1 MLYRQH
7 LTELKTSLRG
17 SRWPP
22 VWQAV
27 VFFYYC
33 VVRGSFLVEFFY
45 SVERALLDLVIGQ
58 EVVARIQSFADAV
71 PAISNAYWGAGG
83 TADGGPGTN
92 SPSGPCRAAYAAATG
107 ALAAAYNYDGKV
119 LFKPTFTTTPYTYRV
134 ELSGALSYFIGTNC
148 LKIARL

>member
-1 MLYRQH
+1 MARFQCFV
-7 LTELKTSLRG
+7 LTISVASVRAFG
-17 SRWPP
+17 SGPSGG
-22 VWQAV
+22 
-27 VFFYYC
+27 C
-33 VVRGSFLVEFFY
+33 VTQ
-45 SVERALLDLVIGQ
+45 Q

-71 PAISNAYWGAGG
+71 PAISSAYWDAGG

-119 LFKPTFTTTPYTYRV
+119 LFKPTFTTSPYTYRV